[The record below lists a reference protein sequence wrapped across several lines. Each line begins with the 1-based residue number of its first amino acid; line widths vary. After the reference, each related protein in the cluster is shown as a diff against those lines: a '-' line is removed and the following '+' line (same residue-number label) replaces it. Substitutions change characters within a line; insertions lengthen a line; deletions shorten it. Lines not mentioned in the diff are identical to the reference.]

1 MVSERYFKH
10 LFTIPITNPNSVPN
24 GKKAV
29 FFGVYFGAESGQ
41 KVGNALLL
49 VVKALTNA
57 KPLFK

>member
-1 MVSERYFKH
+1 MCISM
-10 LFTIPITNPNSVPN
+10 PNSTPN
-24 GKKAV
+24 SKKAV
-29 FFGVYFGAESGQ
+29 FFGVYFGAENGQ